1 MFLEVEFEDEI
12 DVHGSTYYTLVE
24 VEASGE
30 VDKDQNVSNIKI
42 LSIHDKDN
50 DKAVALK
57 DLDSR
62 EKRRLLEKAEDKIIT
77 KFINEGGNS
86 GFDGIDGYDDHA
98 DYYDGN
104 LASIQSSS
112 EE

>member
-1 MFLEVEFEDEI
+1 MYLEVEFEDEI

-30 VDKDQNVSNIKI
+30 VDKEQNVTNIKI

-62 EKRRLLEKAEDKIIT
+62 ETRRLLEKAEDKIIT
-77 KFINEGGNS
+77 KFIYEGGPS
-86 GFDGIDGYDDHA
+86 GFDHDGYDDNA

-112 EE
+112 ED